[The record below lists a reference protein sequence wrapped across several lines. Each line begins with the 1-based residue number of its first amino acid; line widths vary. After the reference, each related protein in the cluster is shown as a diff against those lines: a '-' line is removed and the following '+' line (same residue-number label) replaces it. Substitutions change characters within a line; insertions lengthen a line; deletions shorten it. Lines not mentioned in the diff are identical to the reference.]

1 MNATEIKIE
10 LFRKLD
16 SLDVK
21 NLKEVYGLLLNY
33 INTKNDYAEW
43 NQLSD
48 IQKNAIQIGLKQ
60 LDKGQGIAHKD
71 IMKKYRNKYSNV

>member
-1 MNATEIKIE
+1 MNAAEIKIE
-10 LFRKLD
+10 LFRELD

-33 INTKNDYAEW
+33 FNTKNDYAEW

-48 IQKNAIQIGLKQ
+48 IQKCS
-60 LDKGQGIAHKD
+60 H
-71 IMKKYRNKYSNV
+71 